1 MTAPDAAIEA
11 VATTETLLVA
21 LDFDGTLS
29 PLVDEPLTARMTAGA
44 RAVVDEL
51 AALPRTTVALVSGR
65 TLADL
70 RVIAEHGDDS
80 PIWLA
85 GSHGAEFRMPG
96 EQTTV
101 ASDAAADTADGTP
114 ADITDETALRD
125 RLTAEIARAVAEIP
139 GVRIEPKQ
147 YGLGVHTRTA
157 DAGGAEAARAAADRL
172 VQAQA
177 PTWRRRT
184 GHDIVEYSFRH
195 EGKDS
200 AVRHLRERL
209 GATGV
214 LFAGDD
220 VTDEDALASLEPG
233 DLGVRVGGGET
244 VAALTVS
251 DIDGFVEVLETVARL
266 RAAHTV

>member
-101 ASDAAADTADGTP
+101 SSDAAADTA
-114 ADITDETALRD
+114 DETALRD
-125 RLTAEIARAVAEIP
+125 RLTAEISRAVAEIP

-184 GHDIVEYSFRH
+184 GHDILEYSFRH

-266 RAAHTV
+266 RAAHTG

>member
-96 EQTTV
+96 EQATV
-101 ASDAAADTADGTP
+101 SSDAAADTA
-114 ADITDETALRD
+114 DETALRD

-184 GHDIVEYSFRH
+184 GHDILEYSFRH

-266 RAAHTV
+266 RAAHTG